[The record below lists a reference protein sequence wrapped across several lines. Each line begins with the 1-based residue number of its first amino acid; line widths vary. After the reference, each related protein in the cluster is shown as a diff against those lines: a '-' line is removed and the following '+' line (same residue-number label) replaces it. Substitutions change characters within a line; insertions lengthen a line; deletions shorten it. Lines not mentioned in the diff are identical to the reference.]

1 LNQRTSGVRNEREQ
15 LLAQASR
22 QDRVHPRVEVVL
34 GVVQVDDF
42 PDPVLCGLV
51 VFSQLGH
58 EALDV
63 LGNLRVDVVPSQV
76 FKTVPE
82 SSFLSSSGIDE
93 VGQDLGVQDLGP
105 ERFHPDVK
113 VTVEDLKAECPVFQ
127 PQSAH
132 AQQGAADAV
141 ADLPSVL
148 HRNDP
153 RFVRSAELDQTN
165 PKVVRVHV
173 QPGGLRVNRQTFQ
186 IPTNEIAEVLQVV
199 SRLDPVDS
207 DFLTFDLVN
216 KPLQ

>member
-1 LNQRTSGVRNEREQ
+1 
-15 LLAQASR
+15 
-22 QDRVHPRVEVVL
+22 
-34 GVVQVDDF
+34 F

-63 LGNLRVDVVPSQV
+63 LGNFRVDVVPSQV
-76 FKTVPE
+76 LKTVPE
-82 SSFLSSSGIDE
+82 SSFLSSPGVNE

-105 ERFHPDVK
+105 ELFHLDVK
-113 VTVEDLKAECPVFQ
+113 VTVEDLKVECTVLEHQPV
-127 PQSAH
+127 H
-132 AQQGAADAV
+132 AQQGAADV
-141 ADLPSVL
+141 VVELPAVL

-153 RFVRSAELDQTN
+153 RFVRSAELNQTD

-199 SRLDPVDS
+199 QGLDPVNR

-216 KPLQ
+216 KPLQLLSP